1 MADRPSPE
9 TLATAAA
16 LRRNENLVDFP
27 SEVQEHEKRQ
37 MFRRLIDPG
46 IFRPNSRETALASL
60 KTLATIAENLLREPD
75 NPKFQQFKQT
85 NDLIKR
91 RLVETK
97 GALEY
102 AIEAT
107 WVQTKGK
114 LFSLTTSDSDKTR
127 VNLMQVKDLQS
138 YYVFNPRYR
147 ADLHIG
153 AAILKETIDLE
164 TKKQGRIQR
173 SKAEEKAAA
182 AAAVKLA
189 FMDDRKTKA
198 LHDQRERS
206 MREANEMK
214 QASGGSISDGNE
226 SPLPDIVMPGIGYTL
241 ASSHPVAGDQPEE

>member
-102 AIEAT
+102 AIELGF
-107 WVQTKGK
+107 KPK
-114 LFSLTTSDSDKTR
+114 
-127 VNLMQVKDLQS
+127 VKDLQS

-182 AAAVKLA
+182 AAAVQNVKLA